1 MPNNETLPPEPAGSP
16 GEEESSLPAAE
27 ADAAVVEEAELLE
40 DIEEEPVEE
49 IGVVEQVS
57 AAPVEETRSRYLA
70 PEELVR
76 AGLAFAFVVIFA
88 ATIGFAF
95 ARVDENWASTKELI
109 ELLLPAE
116 TALLGSAVGFY
127 FGTRQQ

>member
-1 MPNNETLPPEPAGSP
+1 MPENEILPAEPAGSP
-16 GEEESSLPAAE
+16 GEEEPSLPLAE
-27 ADAAVVEEAELLE
+27 ADAAVMGEADTLEE
-40 DIEEEPVEE
+40 IEEEAVEE
-49 IGVVEQVS
+49 IGVVEKVS

-95 ARVDENWASTKELI
+95 TGVDEHWASTKELV